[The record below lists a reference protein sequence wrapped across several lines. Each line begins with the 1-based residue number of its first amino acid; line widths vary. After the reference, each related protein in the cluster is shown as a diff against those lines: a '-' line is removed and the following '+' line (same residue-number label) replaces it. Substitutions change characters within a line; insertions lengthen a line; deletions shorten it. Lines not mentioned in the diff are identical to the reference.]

1 MLPLISTSQPRKK
14 GTATVDHHQVTYAT
28 VDSDATM
35 QQEAK
40 AAILPTGE
48 YACVI
53 LRFIVPSLHKRT
65 AA

>member
-1 MLPLISTSQPRKK
+1 MEPVIYAALSTSQPRKK
-14 GTATVDHHQVTYAT
+14 GAATVDHHQVTYAT

-48 YACVI
+48 YAGVI
-53 LRFIVPSLHKRT
+53 L
-65 AA
+65 